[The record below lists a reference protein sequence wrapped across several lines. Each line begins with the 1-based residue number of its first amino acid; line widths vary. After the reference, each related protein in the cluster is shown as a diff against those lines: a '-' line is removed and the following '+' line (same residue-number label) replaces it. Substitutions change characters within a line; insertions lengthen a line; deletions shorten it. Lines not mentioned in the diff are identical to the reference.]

1 MKADAVKYGA
11 MIYMLW
17 FTCRRLHAAY
27 SGLSYIK
34 EASLTKIFKKF
45 QKISKIFPD
54 FFFHKTLQYG
64 HRSIP
69 LDPSIQDLT
78 F

>member
-54 FFFHKTLQYG
+54 FFFIKPHIMGTVGLPWTPATK
-64 HRSIP
+64 I
-69 LDPSIQDLT
+69 
-78 F
+78 